1 MTKPAGDP
9 KLSARP
15 AGSANV
21 MRWEHVR
28 ASSTASILGPLGS
41 VAPSCSASRPK
52 CSAASMASDS
62 PGASKIEFQDSPATD
77 RMKVEGRALSKQ
89 GASPQ

>member
-28 ASSTASILGPLGS
+28 ASSTASILGPLGQS
-41 VAPSCSASRPK
+41 HRRALLADRSAVRR
-52 CSAASMASDS
+52 AWRVTQ

>member
-1 MTKPAGDP
+1 
-9 KLSARP
+9 
-15 AGSANV
+15 
-21 MRWEHVR
+21 
-28 ASSTASILGPLGS
+28 
-41 VAPSCSASRPK
+41 
-52 CSAASMASDS
+52 MASDS